1 MCVPEFNKLCKD
13 KIPTCDGSKCR
24 VFQSKDGL
32 VKFPCKQCKY
42 LSAQGE
48 AQRTLKAGGIV
59 ICNFG
64 NFFNLLKHAKLVV
77 IDEADLFFREIS
89 KPTPLRFSQPKFHRD
104 NSIPDLL
111 RREREGLTK
120 ALSTSPASETYRIQ
134 NALYTVQFLE
144 EYADLCF
151 KYQRKDRIYV
161 EVSPANVSILK
172 DKLFKDKQ
180 VIIVSATLGDFN
192 IPSFS
197 YSIWQRRGIFY
208 TPVGKMTSRELQAK
222 PFMMDRAA
230 EAIETISAI
239 AEGTFDTHKFPV
251 HCGNLTTHAPRLME
265 LLGEDVCTIHTKG
278 NLMRTIDKF
287 VENDTRYLLIAGA
300 DYGGD
305 FTWAKIQFIL
315 KFPYAN
321 LDERM
326 RTLERTMGKEAFD
339 EYYVGEAISRVVQQ
353 CGRVCRG
360 FGDFGASIILD
371 AKFYEVYRMNKDR
384 FPGWFRE
391 SFDERIY

>member
-1 MCVPEFNKLCKD
+1 MLYSSP
-13 KIPTCDGSKCR
+13 
-24 VFQSKDGL
+24 
-32 VKFPCKQCKY
+32 KQH
-42 LSAQGE
+42 S
-48 AQRTLKAGGIV
+48 
-59 ICNFG
+59 
-64 NFFNLLKHAKLVV
+64 
-77 IDEADLFFREIS
+77 
-89 KPTPLRFSQPKFHRD
+89 D
-104 NSIPDLL
+104 NSIAELL
-111 RREREGLTK
+111 HREHDGLSR
-120 ALSTSPASETYRIQ
+120 ALKSSPASETYRIQ
-134 NALYTVQFLE
+134 NALYTIQFLE
-144 EYADLCF
+144 SYAELCF
-151 KYQRKDRIYV
+151 KYQRKDRIFV
-161 EVSPANVSILK
+161 EVSPSNVSILK

-180 VIIVSATLGDFN
+180 VIIVSATLGDFD

-208 TPVGKMTSRELQAK
+208 APVGKMTSRELQAK

-230 EAIETISAI
+230 EAIETTSAI
-239 AEGTFDTHKFPV
+239 AEGMFDTHKFPV

-265 LLGEDVCTIHTKG
+265 LLGEDCCTIHTKG
-278 NLMRTIDKF
+278 NLMSTIDKF
-287 VENDTRYLLIAGA
+287 VNNDTRYLLIAGA

-326 RTLERTMGKEAFD
+326 RTLERTMGKEMFN

-371 AKFYEVYRMNKDR
+371 AKFMEVYRMNKDR
-384 FPGWFRE
+384 FPVWFRD
-391 SFDERIY
+391 SFDEKTY